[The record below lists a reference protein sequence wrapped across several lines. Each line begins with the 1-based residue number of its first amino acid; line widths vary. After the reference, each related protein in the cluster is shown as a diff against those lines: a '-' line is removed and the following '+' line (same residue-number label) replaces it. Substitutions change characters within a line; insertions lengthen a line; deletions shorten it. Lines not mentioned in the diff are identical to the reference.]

1 MSIRVALV
9 EDDSFTR
16 ASLSAALSS
25 IDINVVASC
34 ANASEALE
42 VISFQ
47 AIDAVVLDIDLGS
60 GPTGLDL
67 ADILAKRHPEIGI
80 VLLTSSADPRLV
92 RASLP
97 DVPSKAVYLVKS
109 AMTDISTLTD
119 AIVEACDNAASGH
132 NANHSSEFDQLVL
145 TDIQIETLR
154 YVAEGLSNHEIA
166 KQRFVSEKAV
176 EQTIS
181 KIAKLLGIEQTSSTN
196 QRVHIA
202 RMYFRLRGQ
211 G

>member
-1 MSIRVALV
+1 MAIRVAIV
-9 EDDSFTR
+9 EDDGFTR
-16 ASLSAALSS
+16 ASLSAALESQ
-25 IDINVVASC
+25 DLLVVATASH
-34 ANASEALE
+34 ASEALE
-42 VISFQ
+42 IIS
-47 AIDAVVLDIDLGS
+47 AHSLDAVILDIDLGS

-67 ADILAKRHPEIGI
+67 ADILSKQQPHLGI
-80 VLLTSSADPRLV
+80 VMLTSSPDPRLV

-97 DVPSKAVYLVKS
+97 QVPPHAVYLVKS
-109 AMTDISTLTD
+109 SMTDISTLMA
-119 AIVEACDNAASGH
+119 AISEACENVRSGKVSS
-132 NANHSSEFDQLVL
+132 NSSEFDQLIL

-181 KIAKLLGIEQTSSTN
+181 KIAKTMGIDQTSSSN

-202 RMYFRLRGQ
+202 RMYFRMRGQ

>member
-1 MSIRVALV
+1 MAIRVALV
-9 EDDSFTR
+9 EDDGFTR
-16 ASLSAALSS
+16 ASLSAALGS
-25 IDINVVASC
+25 IDIDVVSSSS
-34 ANASEALE
+34 NASDALE
-42 VISFQ
+42 AISSQ
-47 AIDAVVLDIDLGS
+47 TIDAVVLDIDLGS

-67 ADILAKRHPEIGI
+67 ADILSKRHPDIGI

-97 DVPSKAVYLVKS
+97 GVPSKAVYLVKS
-109 AMTDISTLTD
+109 SMTDISTLTD
-119 AIVEACDNAASGH
+119 AIHEACENSRGGNTGH
-132 NANHSSEFDQLVL
+132 QSSEFDQLVL